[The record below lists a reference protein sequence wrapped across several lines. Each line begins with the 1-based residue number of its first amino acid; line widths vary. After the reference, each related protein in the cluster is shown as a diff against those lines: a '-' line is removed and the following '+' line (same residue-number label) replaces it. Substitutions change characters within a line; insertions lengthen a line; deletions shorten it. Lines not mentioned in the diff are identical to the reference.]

1 MWIYTLLS
9 NHMKG
14 NIICEE
20 NILYFKQWETYKR
33 GEDDKTHIVKLT
45 YFASVKI

>member
-14 NIICEE
+14 NIICKE
-20 NILYFKQWETYKR
+20 NILYFKQWETYKHV
-33 GEDDKTHIVKLT
+33 GKTTKHTLLNLHILHQ
-45 YFASVKI
+45 